1 MEKVSEIQK
10 INMKF
15 DFDLLLGNAEMRGD
29 PDNTGIWCC
38 VKTETSTPVTECGDG
53 TCEGEENC
61 TNCPQDCGEC
71 VGQTQEEETPP
82 DEKPLD
88 DTKSDEPVPQNEP
101 EPKPPIEPTPAP
113 EPADTPKPKLDC
125 SGKVCNQDND
135 KEYCKNGKWE
145 TCTSGTC
152 TDGKCGGGDKGI
164 IETVLDI
171 HECSK
176 KTNPLN
182 CIFK

>member
-61 TNCPQDCGEC
+61 TNCPADCKCASDSDCNAGEKCKDGVC
-71 VGQTQEEETPP
+71 VAEQTQPP
-82 DEKPLD
+82 
-88 DTKSDEPVPQNEP
+88 
-101 EPKPPIEPTPAP
+101 
-113 EPADTPKPKLDC
+113 
-125 SGKVCNQDND
+125 
-135 KEYCKNGKWE
+135 
-145 TCTSGTC
+145 
-152 TDGKCGGGDKGI
+152 
-164 IETVLDI
+164 
-171 HECSK
+171 
-176 KTNPLN
+176 
-182 CIFK
+182 